1 MSFRPQ
7 RVQMSFA
14 PMIDLANSTPSV
26 AGTAFNAL
34 GKGLVDLG
42 VRKKNQQTAQA
53 QAAKEKAELETQR
66 AYNKIINPKF
76 GKEFEVAKKN
86 NPNIDMG
93 LIKLSPPKAETW
105 QKPII
110 DGSGEFVSMSNLGNV
125 KKLDLSPK
133 KPTRSIQTRDIRVKG
148 VNYIAK
154 YNPANDRF
162 ENTWQKSAN
171 QPSQKSTNNE
181 IEVPSSHVNLHDINE
196 SGRDLISQF
205 GIPKEIFTSKD
216 GKHRAFG
223 YSKKKLMEARKKADF
238 TRFMP
243 DK

>member
-181 IEVPSSHVNLHDINE
+181 V
-196 SGRDLISQF
+196 
-205 GIPKEIFTSKD
+205 T
-216 GKHRAFG
+216 
-223 YSKKKLMEARKKADF
+223 KLMKDMNDDELEFVRNNNIRHRRNKYGQVVYTFTLPLMKRKANPNKQI
-238 TRFMP
+238 RL
-243 DK
+243 K